1 MVLEKVKI
9 ELIERGIAEQLMR
22 KAYVEGKLKK
32 LDTKMDLVNESFLKK
47 VVSYHGLPTISKF
60 GEDAACYAELIV
72 LHASDLNFQ
81 KKYLSLMEN
90 KQEDVHRK
98 NYERLTDKI
107 CLKEGRPQVFNTQS
121 YIDPKDSRYRDKL
134 QEFYKKK

>member
-1 MVLEKVKI
+1 MMLEKAKTK
-9 ELIERGIAEQLMR
+9 LIERGTAEQLMR
-22 KAYVEGKLKK
+22 KAYVEGKLEK
-32 LDTKMDLVNESFLKK
+32 LDAKMDLANEGFLKR

-60 GEDAACYAELIV
+60 GEDATRYAELIV

-107 CLKEGRPQVFNTQS
+107 CLKEDRPQVFNTQS
-121 YIDPKDSRYRDKL
+121 KPKNRAELKAY
-134 QEFYKKK
+134 YKK